1 MKQCGAFTTEGRFSW
16 QAKYSQSAVPFTP
29 CLLAISLLIKTFT
42 WEAKESGDS
51 LLIVMALV
59 KKFHRMEN
67 MANPRGLECS
77 GRPQCSQLRANGS
90 N

>member
-1 MKQCGAFTTEGRFSW
+1 MTEGRFSW
-16 QAKYSQSAVPFTP
+16 QAKYSHSAVPFTP
-29 CLLAISLLIKTFT
+29 CRLAISLLIKTFT

-59 KKFHRMEN
+59 KNFHRMKN
-67 MANPRGLECS
+67 MANPIGLECS
-77 GRPQCSQLRANGS
+77 SRPQCSQLRANGS